1 MGSCWRGSG
10 SLTLWFVMEKILF
23 LRSVLAKEGFYCVFA
38 SRIRDDKRVQKFY
51 KDIGQ
56 VADVADN
63 LDKEGYDVYFAL
75 STFVDPSSRKVP
87 NVKHVNTLFLD
98 LDCGVG
104 KDYETQQKAI
114 SALKEF
120 CKKLSLPKPLLINSG
135 RGVHVY
141 WILSEPVGVD
151 DWLLTASKLKHQ
163 CTQHNL
169 LADPAVTADAARVLR
184 IPSTHNNKVDPPL
197 EVTFISNSMPD
208 TVDFDEF
215 SELLG
220 GDPIPVPNRYVPT
233 QNNATSEALINNV
246 ENVFKDILV
255 KTASGNG
262 CQQIGI
268 IARDQETISEPL
280 WRAGLSIAKFC
291 VDAEKAAH
299 YISKGHKDYTKTST
313 DKKMDNIKGPYLCNT
328 FDEYNPEICTK
339 CKFWGKIKSPIS
351 LGKRIREATEED
363 NVVEAPAIDLVN
375 SPTNKYT
382 IPAYPQPYFRGAN
395 GGVYVR
401 TIKSSGDVDEK
412 LIYHNDLYVVKRLRD
427 VEVGEAVV
435 MRLHLPKDGVREF
448 TLPLTAVTSRE
459 EFRKVISMQ
468 GVAITRMDEL
478 MQYTTTWVNEL
489 QEKGTADEAYRQ
501 FGWTGDDCES
511 FILGNEKIYKDRK
524 EFNPPSS
531 QTASLFPAFEPRGT
545 LQEWKKAINF
555 YNRDG
560 FELHQFVVGTSFGS
574 PLMQF
579 SPINC
584 AALHIYSKDSGVGKT
599 TAMMAGAS
607 VWGRPEDLIIHERD
621 TYNTKMNRG
630 ELYHNLPLYMDELT
644 NTQGR
649 DLSNIAYQLTG
660 GRQRGR
666 MTSGSNI
673 ERHRGESWSLLSV
686 TTGNTSIIERISI
699 VKAMPKAEAQ
709 RILECHVKRIHF
721 ETKEETDT
729 FSSAIQDNYGHA
741 GREYVSQVMGNI
753 SGVKKLLG
761 EVQAKVDE
769 KAGLTAE
776 NRFWSVLVS
785 CSLTGIILAKRM
797 GLVDY
802 DTKNLFNWTIEQ
814 LNQNKHHSED
824 MSASVEE
831 VLNDYIHEHWS
842 NVLWIKSTDDLRKQA
857 EIEQVVVP
865 EHLPRGK
872 LVARYETDL
881 KRAYLIPKPL
891 KAWCGDQQINYNSF
905 VHDLI
910 KKLGARRSKMRLSK
924 GTHMNLP
931 PTDVII
937 VDCAVEDVGI
947 KDL

>member
-1 MGSCWRGSG
+1 MVT
-10 SLTLWFVMEKILF
+10 LTLWFVMDTILF
-23 LRSVLAKEGFYCVFA
+23 LKGVLSREGFYCVFA
-38 SRIRDDKRVQKFY
+38 YRTKDNKRVQKFY
-51 KDIGQ
+51 KSIGQ
-56 VADVADN
+56 VADVAKN

-75 STFVDPSSRKVP
+75 STFKDSNSRKVP

-104 KDYETQQKAI
+104 KDYETQEKAI
-114 SALKEF
+114 SALKDF
-120 CKKLSLPKPLLINSG
+120 CKKLSLPKPLLVNSG

-141 WILSEPVGVD
+141 WVLSEPIGLD
-151 DWLLTASKLKHQ
+151 DWLPVADKLKHQ

-184 IPSTHNNKVDPPL
+184 VPETHNYKADPPL
-197 EVTFISNSMPD
+197 EVAFFSSTMPD
-208 TVDFDEF
+208 PVDFDKF

-220 GDPIPVPNRYVPT
+220 NDPIPIPNKFVPT
-233 QNNATSEALINNV
+233 QNGVTSEALINNV

-255 KTASGNG
+255 KTMEGKG
-262 CQQIGI
+262 CQQLKV
-268 IARDQETISEPL
+268 IATEQETVSEPL

-291 VDAEKAAH
+291 IDGYKGAH
-299 YISKGHKDYTKTST
+299 AISKNHKDYTQTDT
-313 DKKMDNIKGPYLCNT
+313 DKKIEHIKGPYLCGT
-328 FDEYNPEICTK
+328 FDEYNPDVCNK
-339 CKFWGKIKSPIS
+339 CQYWGKIKSRVT
-351 LGKRIREATEED
+351 LGKRIKEATEED
-363 NVVEAPAIDLVN
+363 NVVEAPAIDLPN
-375 SPTNKYT
+375 NPTNKYV
-382 IPAYPQPYFRGAN
+382 IPVYPRPYFRGVN
-395 GGVYVR
+395 GGVYIR
-401 TIKSSGDVDEK
+401 TTNSNGDADEK
-412 LIYHNDLYVVKRLRD
+412 LIYHNDLYVVRRLRD

-468 GVAITRMDEL
+468 GVAITRTDEL

-489 QEKGTADEAYRQ
+489 QEKNTADEAHRQ
-501 FGWTGDDCES
+501 FGWSSDECES
-511 FILGNEKIYKDRK
+511 FILGNQQIFKDRI

-531 QTASLFPAFEPRGT
+531 QTVSLFPSFEPKGT
-545 LQEWKKAINF
+545 LEDWKKAINF
-555 YNRDG
+555 YNRKG

-607 VWGRPEDLIIHERD
+607 IWGRPEDLIIHERD

-630 ELYHNLPLYMDELT
+630 EVYHNLPLYMDELT
-644 NTQGR
+644 NTHGR
-649 DLSNIAYQLTG
+649 ELSNLAYQLTG

-666 MTSGSNI
+666 MSSGSNT
-673 ERHRGESWSLLSV
+673 ERHRGESWRLLSV
-686 TTGNTSIIERISI
+686 TTGNTSMVERISI
-699 VKAMPKAEAQ
+699 HKAMPKAEAQ

-721 ETKEETDT
+721 ETKEETDL
-729 FSSAIQDNYGHA
+729 FSSAIQENYGHA
-741 GREYVSQVMGNI
+741 GKEYISQVMGNI

-761 EVQAKVDE
+761 EVQARVDQRAE
-769 KAGLTAE
+769 LTAE

-785 CSLTGIILAKRM
+785 YSIAGLILAKKA
-797 GLVDY
+797 GLVNY
-802 DTKNLFNWTIEQ
+802 DINQLFNWSMEQ
-814 LNQNKHHSED
+814 LSHNKHHAAD
-824 MSASVEE
+824 MSISVEE

-842 NVLWIKSTDDLRKQA
+842 NVLWIKSTDDLRKQH
-857 EIEQVVVP
+857 ETEQVIIP

-891 KAWCGDQQINYNSF
+891 KSWCGDQQINYNSF
-905 VHDLI
+905 VHDLV
-910 KKLGARRSKMRLSK
+910 KKLGAKRSKMRLSK

-937 VDCAVEDVGI
+937 VDCAVEDVSAQ
-947 KDL
+947 DV